1 MNFLR
6 KLIIFTAITAPITFI
21 IFVKFIFPQYP
32 PMNINS
38 TIQNLKRDIKISM
51 QSEISNNYLNNG
63 GDFIR
68 DLEEES
74 SKLDQKM
81 NSCGQNKECIILAY
95 NNFMDEN
102 VSPQT
107 KMRTQLR
114 YLMQQGFWG
123 ELLVR
128 VIINHE
134 KDWYFLYEI

>member
-21 IFVKFIFPQYP
+21 IFVKFIFPQYL